1 MLETAL
7 VLVPEAARPALE
19 PVRAVFD
26 QENVSRGI
34 PLHITLLYPF
44 VAPEEVVQELR
55 DELGEMFRAHRPLRF
70 SLTEVRVWPGVTWAA
85 PEPASEIAELSRAI
99 WRRFPDR
106 PPYGGEVGEPTPH
119 ATLAEKGGVTDAVRA
134 AVAPLLPIDCLVDKV
149 TLLAEGPPERWAVTE
164 TFDLG

>member
-55 DELGEMFRAHRPLRF
+55 DELGEMFRAHRP
-70 SLTEVRVWPGVTWAA
+70 
-85 PEPASEIAELSRAI
+85 
-99 WRRFPDR
+99 
-106 PPYGGEVGEPTPH
+106 
-119 ATLAEKGGVTDAVRA
+119 
-134 AVAPLLPIDCLVDKV
+134 
-149 TLLAEGPPERWAVTE
+149 EGPPERWAVTE